1 MTKFANAV
9 IRPCGNRG
17 WLKCTSIRCPTRCE
31 YVSPKLNC
39 SRTLGLSLIQGICDA
54 EYRIIAWT
62 MNSPGCQNDRTA
74 FKFSGFEQL
83 LQDLPPDYFI
93 LGDAAYPASDRVL
106 VPYPGTNL
114 PTFHDA
120 FNFWQSQGRI
130 SIEQTFGI
138 MVSAQRFSC
147 WTSK

>member
-1 MTKFANAV
+1 
-9 IRPCGNRG
+9 
-17 WLKCTSIRCPTRCE
+17 
-31 YVSPKLNC
+31 
-39 SRTLGLSLIQGICDA
+39 
-54 EYRIIAWT
+54 

>member
-1 MTKFANAV
+1 MDGLFVRT
-9 IRPCGNRG
+9 IRP
-17 WLKCTSIRCPTRCE
+17 TTRDTAE
-31 YVSPKLNC
+31 PNSYYSGHKKGFGMNF
-39 SRTLGLSLIQGICDA
+39 QGICDA

-106 VPYPGTNL
+106 IPYPG
-114 PTFHDA
+114 
-120 FNFWQSQGRI
+120 QSCQRSTTPSTSGSLRGG
-130 SIEQTFGI
+130 SPSSRP
-138 MVSAQRFSC
+138 SA
-147 WTSK
+147 